1 MEAAHLL
8 HGRAWK
14 FDREDHHG
22 GFTNNFPFVCDSR
35 KIIVSSLSRQKV
47 VKMKYILDLKE
58 SKKNKK

>member
-8 HGRAWK
+8 LGRAWK
-14 FDREDHHG
+14 FDREDVVV
-22 GFTNNFPFVCDSR
+22 FPNNFSFVYHSR